1 MKRWKIT
8 DEDWRNRENGMNML
22 KQWKTCLKT
31 SKPNAKWHIIESND
45 KLYARVKTLK
55 IIISFIED
63 YFLEHGIELPSYY
76 YENERGY

>member
-8 DEDWRNRENGMNML
+8 DEDWRNREKWDEYVEAMEDMFE
-22 KQWKTCLKT
+22 KT

-55 IIISFIED
+55 LLFHSLRIIS
-63 YFLEHGIELPSYY
+63 
-76 YENERGY
+76 